1 MTAAPSHQDWQW
13 KGAGAGTSIND
24 IELVEANPWV
34 PRLLAAIAAVLL
46 GTGAWLCL
54 KPHRR
59 ATPRQTAVTVS
70 PAPDR
75 PTASEYEVVGASWGT
90 ADTTAPPPP
99 ARELTERE
107 RQEAEFMAKA
117 REQWRGVEIFVR
129 KQ

>member
-1 MTAAPSHQDWQW
+1 MSATRNSSARLTD
-13 KGAGAGTSIND
+13 D

-34 PRLLAAIAAVLL
+34 PRLLGAIAVVLL
-46 GTGAWLCL
+46 GTGTWLCL
-54 KPHRR
+54 KPHHR
-59 ATPRQTAVTVS
+59 AMPRQAAATQPAE
-70 PAPDR
+70 PAPEQAATRD
-75 PTASEYEVVGASWGT
+75 YQLVGASWGM

-99 ARELTERE
+99 PREPTERE